1 MGCCGP
7 GSLLIHENFTY
18 IRIEPPTI
26 QDCFA
31 YRYKVHA
38 LLAAVDCPRFSGVD
52 DHFRITLTLCHLASI
67 LPLQHSSYLTVW
79 PSGLRRWLQ
88 APVRKGVGSN
98 PTAVTFPLNARFF
111 IGNMQESR
119 DAIVCAP
126 TLAMPFQ
133 LLPHCI
139 I

>member
-1 MGCCGP
+1 MHPPIARACVP
-7 GSLLIHENFTY
+7 TEEIYNILSRRNVLLS
-18 IRIEPPTI
+18 
-26 QDCFA
+26 
-31 YRYKVHA
+31 V
-38 LLAAVDCPRFSGVD
+38 
-52 DHFRITLTLCHLASI
+52 
-67 LPLQHSSYLTVW
+67 TVW

-126 TLAMPFQ
+126 TGDAIPLTS
-133 LLPHCI
+133 HCI
-139 I
+139 IQFIDDVNVRALEHAYQLSKTMKKQCR